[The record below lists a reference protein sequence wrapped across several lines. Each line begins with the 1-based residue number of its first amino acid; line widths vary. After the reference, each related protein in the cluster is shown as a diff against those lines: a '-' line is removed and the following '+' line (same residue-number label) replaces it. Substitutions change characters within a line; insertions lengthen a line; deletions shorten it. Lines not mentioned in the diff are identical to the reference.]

1 MGPFMLVTVELIYK
15 QNMYASSEGSEG
27 SGGCAP
33 VSFSLFVCNQYN
45 NN

>member
-15 QNMYASSEGSEG
+15 QNMYASSGGSEG

-33 VSFSLFVCNQYN
+33 VRISLFVCNQYN